1 MPIYRNL
8 FRSMLA
14 FCILCSLSC
23 SNDLEVLSIVR
34 KKTVSLSF
42 QIPSTGEFYSLDT
55 DNAKIIIGAPEWRMT
70 PDNPAEY
77 KFYKRVMLFVSG
89 RDGSKNIS
97 LSIAFSVEDESQ
109 MIGSYRWLGTV
120 SNPNSLPGKTILHA
134 ELILQQENAAPQA
147 FKWDMCTSDQTIAEL
162 VVERQSTTEKIV
174 AGTFRVFL
182 CNNDGSVSLNGD
194 FKDIPY

>member
-1 MPIYRNL
+1 MWAL
-8 FRSMLA
+8 CM
-14 FCILCSLSC
+14 LCSLSC
-23 SNDLEVLSIVR
+23 SNDLEVLRIVR

-42 QIPSTGEFYSLDT
+42 QILSTGEFYSLDT

-89 RDGSKNIS
+89 QDGAKNIS
-97 LSIAFSVEDESQ
+97 LSIALSVEDESQ
-109 MIGSYRWLGTV
+109 MIGSYRWLGAV
-120 SNPNSLPGKTILHA
+120 SNPSSLPGKTILYA

-162 VVERQSTTEKIV
+162 VVERQSATEKIV
-174 AGTFRVFL
+174 AGTFRVLL